1 MMQDAK
7 ISAVHRQRM
16 AVVYVRQSSPT
27 QLERNRE
34 STMRQYNFVARAI
47 ALGWAEAQVLVID
60 EDQGVSASGLFDRA
74 GFAQLTAEVA
84 LGHVGIVLGL
94 EVARLAR
101 NNADW
106 YRLLDLCGLTD
117 TVLADEDGIYD
128 PSTFNDR
135 LLLGLKGTMSE
146 AELHILRAR
155 LNGGIRNKAARGELR
170 RGLPVGLVWGEEDAE
185 VRLDPDEAV
194 TTAMRTVFDRFTE
207 LGSVRRVWLWFRS
220 EELLFPFRR
229 IPGEPIQWVK
239 PTYLSIHHVLSNPV
253 YAGAYTYGKT
263 RRERYLDATGRVR
276 QRTRHLARG
285 EWSVLIPEHHPG
297 YISWQTYLANQ
308 ERIGANIRPRA
319 HQAGGAVREGA
330 ALLQSLAVCGRCGRR
345 LRVFYNG
352 RNATPSYYCGAGRV
366 IDGRG
371 IRCLQVGGQ
380 QIDAAVAAAFLA
392 ACTPAGMQAALAAA
406 QRLEADH
413 DAALAQARLALERAR
428 YEATRAERRYRA
440 VDAEN
445 RLVARGLEREW
456 EARLQDVA
464 TAEAELAA
472 REHRRPRGL
481 TVEERQL
488 IDRLGNDLEQVWT
501 APTTSA
507 RDRKELLR
515 TLLAEVIITVDRP
528 AAKAELTLRWRGGAL
543 TDLAIPLPHSTYRPL
558 RTDEKTLSLLRR
570 LAVHYPD
577 AMIASILNRQGRR
590 SARGARFTAILVSS
604 LRTHWH
610 IPCYQPPINPPDG
623 ELVTVTEAA
632 CQLGVAPSTLHRWLQ
647 DGFIGGEQLTP
658 GAPWQIRLTDE
669 LRARFTEQA
678 PPGWFTMWAAMK
690 ALGVSRQTV
699 LQRVKRGQLRA
710 VHVHRG
716 RQPGLR
722 IEVPATT
729 PDLFA
734 PLSST
739 TGAL

>member
-7 ISAVHRQRM
+7 ISAVHRQRL

-34 STMRQYNFVARAI
+34 STLRQYQFVARAI
-47 ALGWAEAQVLVID
+47 ALGWAEAHIHVID

-84 LGHVGIVLGL
+84 LGRVGIVLGL

-106 YRLLDLCGLTD
+106 YRLLDLCGLTG

-128 PSTFNDR
+128 PSAFNDR

-155 LNGGIRNKAARGELR
+155 LNGGIRSKAARGELR
-170 RGLPVGLVWGEEDAE
+170 RGLPVGLV
-185 VRLDPDEAV
+185 
-194 TTAMRTVFDRFTE
+194 
-207 LGSVRRVWLWFRS
+207 S
-220 EELLFPFRR
+220 
-229 IPGEPIQWVK
+229 GEPIRWVK
-239 PTYLSIHHVLSNPV
+239 PTYLSIHHVLSNAA

-263 RRERYLDATGRVR
+263 RQERYLDAAGRVR
-276 QRTRHLARG
+276 QRIRHLPRS
-285 EWSVLIPEHHPG
+285 EWGVLIPDHHPG
-297 YISWQTYLANQ
+297 YITLETYLANQ
-308 ERIGANIRPRA
+308 ERIGSNIRPRP
-319 HQAGGAVREGA
+319 HEAGGAVREGT
-330 ALLQSLAVCGRCGRR
+330 ALLQGLAVCGRCGRR
-345 LRVFYNG
+345 LCVSYHG
-352 RNATPSYYCGAGRV
+352 RNATPGYYCAAGAIVNGH
-366 IDGRG
+366 GS
-371 IRCLQVGGQ
+371 RCLRVGGQ
-380 QIDAAVAAAFLA
+380 QIDAAVATAFLV
-392 ACTPAGMQAALAAA
+392 ACTPAGAQAALAAA

-413 DAALAQARLALERAR
+413 DAALAQARMAVERAR

-445 RLVARGLEREW
+445 RLVARGLERDW
-456 EARLQDVA
+456 EERLHEVA
-464 TAEAELAA
+464 MAEAELGA

-481 TVEERQL
+481 TSEERRL
-488 IDRLGNDLEQVWT
+488 IDRLGNDLEQMWT

-507 RDRKELLR
+507 GDRKELLR
-515 TLLAEVIITVDRP
+515 TLLAEVIVKVDRP
-528 AAKAELTLRWRGGAL
+528 ASQAQLTLRWRGGAL
-543 TDLAIPLPHSTYRPL
+543 TDLVIPLPRSTYRPL
-558 RTDEKTLSLLRR
+558 HTDEKTLSLLRR

-590 SARGARFTAILVSS
+590 SARGERFTAISVAG
-604 LRTHWH
+604 LRTYRR
-610 IPCYQPPINPPDG
+610 IPRYQPPTDPPDG
-623 ELVTVTEAA
+623 HLLTVSEAA
-632 CQLGVAPSTLHRWLQ
+632 RELGVAASTLHRWLQ
-647 DGFIGGEQLTP
+647 DGFISGEQLTP

-669 LRARFTEQA
+669 LRARFTEEA
-678 PPGWFTMWAAMK
+678 PPGWLPMWTAMK

-710 VHVHRG
+710 VHVRRG

-729 PDLFA
+729 PDLFP